1 MLFYFPPLI
10 KRIIQVGIEV
20 FEQNPLIEPQFLNTQ
35 IKMNNKFKN
44 PHLYLYRWLKNNIPL
59 IFIMAWMIS
68 IQSCDSSSFRFGDDK
83 ISQTDSLFLGIH
95 LGMAQKDFFDHC
107 TELNKQQII
116 TQGPGG
122 NTNVEHRMKNVFD
135 NEVSMRFFP
144 TFIDNKVF
152 EMPVTYSYIAWAPW
166 NKQYWA
172 DSLLEKVLVKYK
184 EWYGEDFKLLNHP
197 TQGKVYYKIDG
208 KRRINLFVQDEQFVQ
223 AVFTDLKV
231 EKRLK
236 EEFEKSLEEGEGSND

>member
-1 MLFYFPPLI
+1 MKIHLLELHS
-10 KRIIQVGIEV
+10 KNAR
-20 FEQNPLIEPQFLNTQ
+20 
-35 IKMNNKFKN
+35 IKMYLNFKKLL
-44 PHLYLYRWLKNNIPL
+44 HSSYKLLKTNIV
-59 IFIMAWMIS
+59 IVMIIGWMIS
-68 IQSCDSSSFRFGDDK
+68 IQSCDSSSFRFWEDK

-122 NTNVEHRMKNVFD
+122 NTNVEHRIKNVFD

-144 TFIDNKVF
+144 TFIDHKVY
-152 EMPVTYSYIAWAPW
+152 EMPVTYSYVAWAPW

-172 DSLLEKVLVKYK
+172 DSLLEKVLMKYK
-184 EWYGEDFKLLNHP
+184 DWYGDDFKLLNHP

-208 KRRINLFVQDEQFVQ
+208 KRRINL
-223 AVFTDLKV
+223 
-231 EKRLK
+231 
-236 EEFEKSLEEGEGSND
+236 

>member
-1 MLFYFPPLI
+1 M
-10 KRIIQVGIEV
+10 
-20 FEQNPLIEPQFLNTQ
+20 NLNY
-35 IKMNNKFKN
+35 KN
-44 PHLYLYRWLKNNIPL
+44 QRRSLYRLLKNNIS
-59 IFIMAWMIS
+59 IVFITGWLIS
-68 IQSCDSSSFRFGDDK
+68 IQACDSSSFRFGEDK
-83 ISQTDSLFLGIH
+83 ISQTDSLFFGIH

-107 TELNKQQII
+107 TELNKQQMI

-122 NTNVEHRMKNVFD
+122 NTNVEHRIKNEFD

-144 TFIDNKVF
+144 TFIDNKIF

-172 DSLLEKVLVKYK
+172 DSLLGKVLVKYK
-184 EWYGEDFKLLNHP
+184 EWYGDDFKLLNHP

-208 KRRINLFVQDEQFVQ
+208 KRRINLFIKDEQFVQ

-236 EEFEKSLEEGEGSND
+236 EEFEESLKKEGEPVD

>member
-1 MLFYFPPLI
+1 MMSL
-10 KRIIQVGIEV
+10 
-20 FEQNPLIEPQFLNTQ
+20 
-35 IKMNNKFKN
+35 
-44 PHLYLYRWLKNNIPL
+44 
-59 IFIMAWMIS
+59 
-68 IQSCDSSSFRFGDDK
+68 QSCDSSTFSFGGDK

-122 NTNVEHRMKNVFD
+122 NTNVEYRMKNEFD

-144 TFIDNKVF
+144 TFIDNKVY

-166 NKQYWA
+166 NKQYWS
-172 DSLLEKVLVKYK
+172 DSLLGKVLDKYK
-184 EWYGEDFKLLNHP
+184 EWYGDDFKLLNHP

-236 EEFEKSLEEGEGSND
+236 EEFEKSLENEDKMND

>member
-1 MLFYFPPLI
+1 
-10 KRIIQVGIEV
+10 
-20 FEQNPLIEPQFLNTQ
+20 
-35 IKMNNKFKN
+35 MNNKCKT
-44 PHLYLYRWLKNNIPL
+44 PHLSLFRLLKNNLPL
-59 IFIMAWMIS
+59 VFIMGWFI
-68 IQSCDSSSFRFGDDK
+68 ILQSCDSSTFRFGEDK

-122 NTNVEHRMKNVFD
+122 NTNIEYRIKNQFD

-144 TFIDNKVF
+144 TFIDNKVY

-166 NKQYWA
+166 NKHYWS
-172 DSLLEKVLVKYK
+172 DSLLGKVLVKYK
-184 EWYGEDFKLLNHP
+184 EWYGDDFKLLNHP

-208 KRRINLFVQDEQFVQ
+208 KRRINLFVQDEQYVQ

-236 EEFEKSLEEGEGSND
+236 EEFEKSLEKEEELND

>member
-1 MLFYFPPLI
+1 
-10 KRIIQVGIEV
+10 
-20 FEQNPLIEPQFLNTQ
+20 
-35 IKMNNKFKN
+35 MNNKSKS
-44 PHLYLYRWLKNNIPL
+44 PHHYLLSTLKNNIL
-59 IFIMAWMIS
+59 LVFIVGWFLS
-68 IQSCDSSSFRFGDDK
+68 IQSCDSPTFRFGGDK
-83 ISQTDSLFLGIH
+83 ISQTDSLFLGIY
-95 LGMAQKDFFDHC
+95 LGMDQKDFFDHC

-122 NTNVEHRMKNVFD
+122 NTNVEYRMKNEFD

-144 TFIDNKVF
+144 TFIDHKVY

-166 NKQYWA
+166 NKQYWS

-184 EWYGEDFKLLNHP
+184 EWYGDDFKLLNHP

-208 KRRINLFVQDEQFVQ
+208 KRRINLFVQDEQYVQ

-236 EEFEKSLEEGEGSND
+236 EEFEKSLEKEEESND